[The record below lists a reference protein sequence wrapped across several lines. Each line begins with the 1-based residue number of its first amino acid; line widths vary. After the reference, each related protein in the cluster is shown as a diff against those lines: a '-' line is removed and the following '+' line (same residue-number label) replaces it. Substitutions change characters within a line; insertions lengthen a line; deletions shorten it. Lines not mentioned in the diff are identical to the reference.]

1 MDDWHETPFY
11 STVGRADRIDIITKK
26 IEALRTR
33 IENYCNEN
41 GYDKMGNQ
49 IERKNEEGTIYYKL
63 SDWEF
68 VDDTYANMINLDN
81 FLPHPN
87 SFIKMNKL
95 WKKYK

>member
-63 SDWEF
+63 
-68 VDDTYANMINLDN
+68 
-81 FLPHPN
+81 
-87 SFIKMNKL
+87 
-95 WKKYK
+95 